1 MSNRKFNTKYL
12 FAVMAQFKNLQI
24 KPNHKVSKFINFIIS
39 NTRHSNLTL
48 YSLVNWTQSF
58 VNHKVHI
65 TKCDKYHSN
74 YAIMMIIMT
83 LIIIS

>member
-24 KPNHKVSKFINFIIS
+24 KPNHKVSKFVNYIIS

-58 VNHKVHI
+58 VNHKVHN

-74 YAIMMIIMT
+74 YVIMMMIMT
-83 LIIIS
+83 IIIIS